1 MDLHDWSRE
10 FESSFLFSSLL
21 RMFAA
26 LAASPFVAAAGLSD
40 SVQYWRHQAEEVSG
54 HIQFFFF
61 AQTPRLHT
69 AGCTDRHAS
78 DFWFPSSLVVLVL
91 FTSSLPDLLA
101 SSKHNTTR
109 PSLVMEPGN

>member
-26 LAASPFVAAAGLSD
+26 LAGSPFVAAAGLSD

-54 HIQFFFF
+54 HIQFFFCTDT
-61 AQTPRLHT
+61 AAAHSRLH
-69 AGCTDRHAS
+69 RQ
-78 DFWFPSSLVVLVL
+78 
-91 FTSSLPDLLA
+91 
-101 SSKHNTTR
+101 TR
-109 PSLVMEPGN
+109 L